1 MESSNWS
8 DKRINRRFALRL
20 IGLGAGVSLLAACS
34 PSSTTSPAAAPQP
47 TTAPA
52 AAPTSAPAAVT
63 QPAAAPTTA
72 PAVAATNAPA
82 ASATAAPAAAA
93 ATTTSA
99 PNPNAKPGG
108 TLRSGLLADIS
119 SLDGHLLQGPDNN
132 STWLAL
138 DRLTQYNDQLQ
149 PQPMLA
155 ESWEVTPNQ
164 DKITFKL
171 RQGVQWHTGREFT
184 SDDVKWNFA
193 RIKDKTL
200 AAGIWSNYADWF
212 TVDTPDKYTAVLTSD
227 KPRPSMFDMF
237 EYFNMLDPVTMQGP
251 DAKSTL
257 VGTGPFK
264 FVEWVQNDHITLTKN
279 PNYWLSG
286 RPYLD
291 GVQVSINSDPSAAVK
306 EIEGGGLDLLLG
318 PPLQDFTRLK
328 SNSKYAAVVHPF
340 PGTFYLIQL
349 NVTMPPFD
357 NKMVRQAMNYALDR
371 QRIADT
377 VLQGTVMPKA
387 LPWPAS
393 SPAYDESAAASYQF
407 DLDKAQS
414 MLSQS
419 GVTTPLNLDMLPF
432 PGIPELTDLATI
444 YQSDLAKIGVNIN
457 LLKVD
462 VATWLDQA
470 NNRKYKGFNTVLD
483 TFTQISPFTFFTQGK
498 SVNPNDNNSG
508 FKDDTYSSLIDQAGS
523 EPDPDKRKAIYM
535 QLNQI
540 LLDESF
546 MFPVAA
552 APARYLAT
560 ASIQGIGHNLH
571 ESFTYTD
578 AWIQG

>member
-1 MESSNWS
+1 MG
-8 DKRINRRFALRL
+8 RRLALRL
-20 IGLGAGVSLLAACS
+20 IGLGAGVGLLAACAPAS
-34 PSSTTSPAAAPQP
+34 PQAPASAPTSAAPA

-52 AAPTSAPAAVT
+52 AAPTSAPT
-63 QPAAAPTTA
+63 AAAKP
-72 PAVAATNAPA
+72 
-82 ASATAAPAAAA
+82 AAA
-93 ATTTSA
+93 ATTA
-99 PNPNAKPGG
+99 PAATTAAAPAATTPPAAAAPTAAANPNAKPGG
-108 TLRSGLLADIS
+108 TLRTGLLADIS

-138 DRLTQYNDQLQ
+138 DRLTRYDDQLE

-155 ESWEVTPNQ
+155 ESWKVSPNQ

-184 SDDVKWNFA
+184 SDDVKWNFN
-193 RIKDKTL
+193 RIKDTTL
-200 AAGIWSNYADWF
+200 AAGIWSNYANWF
-212 TVDTPDKYTAVLTSD
+212 SVDTPDKYTAVLTSD

-251 DAKSTL
+251 DARTML

-279 PNYWLSG
+279 PNYWQSG

-291 GVQVSINSDPSAAVK
+291 GVQVTINSDPSAAVK
-306 EIEGGGLDLLLG
+306 QIEGGGLDFLVG

-371 QRIADT
+371 KRIADT

-387 LPWPAS
+387 LPWPPS
-393 SPAYDESAAASYQF
+393 SPAYDEAAANSYQF

-414 MLSQS
+414 MLTQA
-419 GVTTPLNLDMLPF
+419 GVSTPLSLDMLPF
-432 PGIPELTDLATI
+432 PGIPELIDLATI

-457 LLKVD
+457 MLKVD

-508 FKDDTYSSLIDQAGS
+508 FKDDTYSSLIEQAGS
-523 EPDPDKRKAIYM
+523 EPDAAKRKAIYM

-540 LLDESF
+540 FLDESF

-560 ASIQGIGHNLH
+560 SSIQGIGHTLH
-571 ESFTYTD
+571 EGFTFTD

>member
-1 MESSNWS
+1 VDSSHSHWS
-8 DKRINRRFALRL
+8 EDVIGRRLALRL
-20 IGLGAGVSLLAACS
+20 IGLGATTGLLAACAPS
-34 PSSTTSPAAAPQP
+34 PPQ
-47 TTAPA
+47 
-52 AAPTSAPAAVT
+52 APTSAPAAT
-63 QPAAAPTTA
+63 SASTAPAQPAATTAPTTA
-72 PAVAATNAPA
+72 ATPAATSAATAASKPA
-82 ASATAAPAAAA
+82 AAATTAPAAAA
-93 ATTTSA
+93 PTAAANVKT
-99 PNPNAKPGG
+99 GG
-108 TLRSGLLADIS
+108 TLRTGLLADIS

-132 STWLAL
+132 TTWLAL

-155 ESWEVTPNQ
+155 ESWDVAPNQ

-171 RQGVQWHTGREFT
+171 RQGVQWHTGRDFT
-184 SDDVKWNFA
+184 SEDVKWNFN
-193 RIKDKTL
+193 RIKDTKL
-200 AAGIWSNYADWF
+200 AAGIWSNYANWF
-212 TVDTPDKYTAVLTSD
+212 TVETPDKYTVVLTSE

-251 DAKSTL
+251 DAKSSL

-279 PNYWLSG
+279 PNYWQSG
-286 RPYLD
+286 RPYMD
-291 GVQVSINSDPSAAVK
+291 GVQVTIASDPSAAVK
-306 EIEGGGLDLLLG
+306 QIEGGGLDFLVG

-328 SNSKYAAVVHPF
+328 SNSKYQAVVHPF

-357 NKMVRQAMNYALDR
+357 NKTLRQAMNYALDR
-371 QRIADT
+371 KRIADT
-377 VLQGTVMPKA
+377 VLQGTVTPKA

-393 SPAYDESAAASYQF
+393 SPAYDEAAANSYQF
-407 DLDKAQS
+407 DLDKAKS
-414 MLSQS
+414 MLTQA
-419 GVTTPLNLDMLPF
+419 GVSTPISVDMLPF
-432 PGIPELTDLATI
+432 PGIPELVDLATI

-457 LLKVD
+457 MLKVD

-470 NNRKYKGFNTVLD
+470 NNRKYRGFNTVLD

-508 FKDDTYSSLIDQAGS
+508 FKDDTYSSLIEQAGS
-523 EPDPDKRKAIYM
+523 EPDAAKRKAIYM

-540 LLDESF
+540 FLDESF

-560 ASIQGIGHNLH
+560 SSIQGIRHNLH
-571 ESFTYTD
+571 EGFTFTD